1 MSQVVRRAL
10 SVAVIVALAGCNGD
24 ASGPDQPELTGNWAG
39 RFTNAVLGQGHLTLT
54 LSQDSDGSL
63 TGNWSLTGDD
73 GNREGTVAG
82 SHHYPDVLLALEG
95 DSGTLL
101 YTGQTDSN
109 DRIRGFLN
117 ISASRIQLE
126 LRRVER

>member
-1 MSQVVRRAL
+1 MSRVVRRAL

-24 ASGPDQPELTGNWAG
+24 ASGPDQPELT
-39 RFTNAVLGQGHLTLT
+39 
-54 LSQDSDGSL
+54 
-63 TGNWSLTGDD
+63 
-73 GNREGTVAG
+73 
-82 SHHYPDVLLALEG
+82 
-95 DSGTLL
+95 GTLL

-126 LRRVER
+126 LRRVE

>member
-1 MSQVVRRAL
+1 MSRVVRRAL
-10 SVAVIVALAGCNGD
+10 IVAVIVALAGCNGD

-39 RFTNAVLGQGHLTLT
+39 RFTNAVLGQGNLTLT
-54 LSQDSDGSL
+54 LSQDSDGSV
-63 TGNWSLTGDD
+63 TGNWSLTGDG
-73 GNREGTVAG
+73 GNSEGAVAG

-101 YTGQTDSN
+101 YTGQTDSS

-117 ISASRIQLE
+117 TSASRIQLE

>member
-1 MSQVVRRAL
+1 MSRVVRRAL

-39 RFTNAVLGQGHLTLT
+39 RFTNAVLGQGNLTLT
-54 LSQDSDGSL
+54 LSQDSDGL
-63 TGNWSLTGDD
+63 VTGNWSLTGDG

-82 SHHYPDVLLALEG
+82 SHHHPDVLLALEG

-126 LRRVER
+126 LRRVE